1 VNQPNIHL
9 GENEGPS
16 NSATFNNNINNA

>member
-1 VNQPNIHL
+1 VNQPNVHL

-16 NSATFNNNINNA
+16 NGATFNNNIKNA